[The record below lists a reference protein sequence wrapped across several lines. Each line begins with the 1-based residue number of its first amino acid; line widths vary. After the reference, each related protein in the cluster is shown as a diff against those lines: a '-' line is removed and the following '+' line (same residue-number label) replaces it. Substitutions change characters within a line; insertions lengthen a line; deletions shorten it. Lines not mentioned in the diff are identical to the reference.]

1 MPITAKLSKQ
11 FYEKLG
17 DEVTNELVTWLNAVD
32 DSYRREFRELFDAN
46 FGQVRAEMAQLRA
59 EMRGEMSVFR
69 SELRGE
75 MSQLRAEV
83 RGEMSLVRGDMS
95 QLRTELR
102 ADVKNRVGE
111 AEKRLVGWT
120 FKLWLGQVAVTIGV
134 ILAARAIWG

>member
-1 MPITAKLSKQ
+1 M
-11 FYEKLG
+11 
-17 DEVTNELVTWLNAVD
+17 TWLNAVD

-46 FGQVRAEMAQLRA
+46 FGPVRAEMAQLRA
-59 EMRGEMSVFR
+59 EMRGEMS
-69 SELRGE
+69 
-75 MSQLRAEV
+75 QLRAEV
-83 RGEMSLVRGDMS
+83 RGEMSLLRGETS

-111 AEKRLVGWT
+111 AEKRLVGWM